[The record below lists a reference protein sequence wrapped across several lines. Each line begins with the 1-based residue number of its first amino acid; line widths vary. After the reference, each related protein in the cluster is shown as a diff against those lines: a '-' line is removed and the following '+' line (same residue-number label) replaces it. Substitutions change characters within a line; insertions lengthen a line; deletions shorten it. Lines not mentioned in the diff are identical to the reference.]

1 MSQGDHKD
9 DGTCIFSY
17 KVGGQLVFPKDKD
30 NISEKNLYSE
40 LQQTFICTRCMP
52 KLYVILIRKKK
63 MLYYTVALQSIL
75 DFLFTTHGTANN
87 FCSTTRS
94 KQRKS
99 TMDCEATVIDLMKP
113 SKD

>member
-63 MLYYTVALQSIL
+63 CFITQLLCNPFWISCLLHMVQQIIFALLHVVNKENPQWIV
-75 DFLFTTHGTANN
+75 
-87 FCSTTRS
+87 
-94 KQRKS
+94 KQQ
-99 TMDCEATVIDLMKP
+99 L
-113 SKD
+113 